1 MARVFTFDLHTHI
14 AEQKV
19 KPEKF
24 WERVKSVGL
33 DGVAITEHADLNPA
47 ESYRKLLETKPE
59 GVLLIPGIEMNT
71 EYGHMLAYG
80 KDAEMFE
87 RAELLGEKVSLETII
102 AASRRGDVLIALSHP
117 WGFNYDSAGYL
128 YGLKNVENLVIRE
141 HIGVEVYNGMIGN
154 LSNFIYD
161 SKWINAPRGFLDFM
175 EKNRVARKVFIGKIT
190 GSVKRKVDEQSFDI
204 IKRCANAIELGDKA
218 RFVVAGS
225 DAHSADRVGTGILKL
240 RCQRDAIDNASFLE
254 ELRHRGNVIWSGP
267 LVREIRKGVYE
278 KVDDPLRRMEIVRGL
293 RYATRKTVTK
303 GKIGGKIKETVLKV
317 PGKGI
322 GAKIKEGGGKLRK
335 RVADAHLG
343 EKIKGKFAGG
353 GGRIRQGVVSGGG
366 KIKER
371 VVKGGGKIKDK
382 LLHRRGAEEQQGK
395 NEEPASEQMP

>member
-14 AEQKV
+14 AEQNV

-24 WERVKSVGL
+24 WARVKEVGL

-80 KDAEMFE
+80 KDETIFE
-87 RAELLGEKVSLETII
+87 RTELLGEKVSLETLIRV
-102 AASRRGDVLIALSHP
+102 SREREVLIALSHP

-128 YGLKNVENLVIRE
+128 YGLKNVEDLVIRE

-161 SKWINAPRGFLDFM
+161 SKWINTPRSFLDFL
-175 EKNRVARKVFIGKIT
+175 EKNRIARKVFIGKIT
-190 GSVKRKVDEQSFDI
+190 GSMKRKVDEQSFDI

-240 RCQRDAIDNASFLE
+240 KCQRETIDNASFLE
-254 ELRHRGNVIWSGP
+254 ELQRKGDVIWSGP
-267 LVREIRKGVYE
+267 LVKEIRKGVYE

-293 RYATRKTVTK
+293 RYATGKTVRK
-303 GKIGGKIKETVLKV
+303 GNIGGKIKEKVLKV

-322 GAKIKEGGGKLRK
+322 GTKIREGGGKLRK

-343 EKIKGKFAGG
+343 KKIKDGFAGG
-353 GGRIRQGVVSGGG
+353 GGRIKRGVISGGG
-366 KIKER
+366 RLREG

-382 LLHRRGAEEQQGK
+382 LLHRRGAEK
-395 NEEPASEQMP
+395 KPEEK